1 MKDLEEVRTLLYGND
16 ANLSK
21 LKHPLHR
28 DDELYK
34 ASNAQEQM
42 ALLESRKKQKK
53 N

>member
-1 MKDLEEVRTLLYGND
+1 MKDIEEVRTLLYGQEVNP
-16 ANLSK
+16 SK

-42 ALLESRKKQKK
+42 ALLESRKKQKR